1 MGARM
6 RLNAGAR
13 VALDKPSP
21 RLRGYRIHTL
31 PGGRR
36 LAGLWRGWARFRGE
50 IEALEEIEE
59 IVCVLMRR
67 SGFEMFVQR

>member
-1 MGARM
+1 
-6 RLNAGAR
+6 
-13 VALDKPSP
+13 
-21 RLRGYRIHTL
+21 L

-59 IVCVLMRR
+59 IVRVLMRR